1 MLICPNLCFLC
12 HFIDTVNIII
22 VSLDYFLLFAYM
34 TTNIY
39 RIKNKTGYFEVDYIS
54 DRKYAYFKRIYL
66 KGITEEEIKNDIA
79 EIYRDFLRS

>member
-1 MLICPNLCFLC
+1 MIVNLDRFNFDNVLTE
-12 HFIDTVNIII
+12 ILAE
-22 VSLDYFLLFAYM
+22 S
-34 TTNIY
+34 
-39 RIKNKTGYFEVDYIS
+39 NKQNRTGYFEVNYIS

>member
-1 MLICPNLCFLC
+1 MIVNLDRFNFDNVLTEILAEC
-12 HFIDTVNIII
+12 
-22 VSLDYFLLFAYM
+22 
-34 TTNIY
+34 
-39 RIKNKTGYFEVDYIS
+39 NKQHKTSYFEVNYIS